1 MRLKDKIALVTGA
14 SRGIGRA
21 SCLALAREGATIVGT
36 ARTHKDLEELEKE
49 LVGLGVKAKTFAC
62 DVTKSAE
69 VAACVKQ
76 AVTDL
81 GRIDILVNNAG
92 IGGYRPF
99 LEWSEDDY
107 DKIMETNAKS
117 TWLFCKEVIPHLLK
131 QGGGNIVNVSSVA
144 GLAGY
149 PNEGIYC
156 MSKFAQVALSQS
168 LDREFYDRNIK
179 VSLVCP
185 GGVETHFALGDGRT
199 PDGANMKGFSTAE
212 DVAEAV
218 VLAVLPRERSRIVNI
233 IMRPMNEQT

>member
-21 SCLALAREGATIVGT
+21 SCLALAKEGATIVGT
-36 ARTHKDLEELEKE
+36 ARTHKDLESLEKE
-49 LVGLGVKAKTFAC
+49 VAALGGKAKSFAC

-76 AVTDL
+76 TITDL

-99 LEWSEDDY
+99 LDWSEDDY
-107 DKIMETNAKS
+107 DKIMDTNAKS
-117 TWLFCKEVIPHLLK
+117 TWLFCKETIPHMLK

-144 GLAGY
+144 GLQGY

-168 LDREFYDRNIK
+168 LDREFFQKNIK

-185 GGVETHFALGDGRT
+185 GGVETHFAIGDGRT
-199 PDGANMKGFSTAE
+199 YDGANMKGFSTAE
-212 DVAEAV
+212 DVADAV
-218 VLAVLPRERSRIVNI
+218 VLAVLPRERSRVVNI
-233 IMRPMNEQT
+233 ILRPMNEMT

>member
-1 MRLKDKIALVTGA
+1 MRLKDKVALVTGA

-21 SCLALAREGATIVGT
+21 SCLALAREGATLVGT
-36 ARTHKDLEELEKE
+36 ARTHKDLEALEKE
-49 LVGLGVKAKTFAC
+49 LTALGVKAKTFAC

-76 AVTDL
+76 TISDV

-99 LEWSEDDY
+99 LDWTEADY
-107 DKIMETNAKS
+107 DKVMETNAKS

-144 GLAGY
+144 GLQGY

-168 LDREFYDRNIK
+168 LDREFYQQNIK

-199 PDGANMKGFSTAE
+199 PDGANMKGFSTPE

>member
-21 SCLALAREGATIVGT
+21 SSLALAKEGATIVGT
-36 ARTHKDLEELEKE
+36 ARTHKDLEALEKE
-49 LVGLGVKAKTFAC
+49 LTALGVKAQTFAC

-76 AVTDL
+76 AVTDF
-81 GRIDILVNNAG
+81 GRVDILVNNAG
-92 IGGYRPF
+92 MGGYRPF

-117 TWLFCKEVIPHLLK
+117 SWLFCKEVIPHLLK

-168 LDREFYDRNIK
+168 LDREFYDKNIK

-218 VLAVLPRERSRIVNI
+218 VMAVLPRERSRIVNI

>member
-1 MRLKDKIALVTGA
+1 MRLKDKVALVTGA

-21 SCLALAREGATIVGT
+21 SCLALAREGASICGT
-36 ARTHKDLEELEKE
+36 ARTHDDLEALEKE
-49 LVGLGVKAKTFAC
+49 LTALGIKAHTFAC

-69 VAACVKQ
+69 VGACVKQ
-76 AVTDL
+76 TISDF

-99 LEWSEDDY
+99 LEWTEDDY
-107 DKIMETNAKS
+107 DHIMDTNAKS
-117 TWLFCKEVIPHLLK
+117 TWLFCKEVIPHMLK
-131 QGGGNIVNVSSVA
+131 QGGGNIVNLSSVA
-144 GLAGY
+144 GLQGY

-156 MSKFAQVALSQS
+156 MSKSAQVALSQS
-168 LDREFYDRNIK
+168 LDREFYEKNIK

-199 PDGANMKGFSTAE
+199 PDGANMKGFSTAD

-218 VLAVLPRERSRIVNI
+218 LLSVLPRSRSRIVNV

>member
-36 ARTHKDLEELEKE
+36 ARTHKDLESLEKE
-49 LVGLGVKAKTFAC
+49 LAAIGAKAKTFAC

-117 TWLFCKEVIPHLLK
+117 TWLFCKEVIPQLLK
-131 QGGGNIVNVSSVA
+131 QGGGNIVNVASVA